1 MKNFLKQLLASRLYR
16 AGACMLLGVLF
27 TALSNISGLEFME
40 VVALVPIAYVLWI
53 VLLFM
58 AYAWVINPI
67 RELKERR
74 KNKGK

>member
-1 MKNFLKQLLASRLYR
+1 
-16 AGACMLLGVLF
+16 MLLGVLF